1 MTSFYD
7 LLEEG
12 MTLELGSH
20 TFEPDEIIRFAETFD
35 PQPFH
40 LSEEGAARSNF
51 GRLCASGRHTCSIW
65 MRLNVSHGR
74 DEFLRLT
81 GYEGPPPVF
90 GSSPGLRNIKWLLPV
105 YAGDTITY
113 RTTLTKK
120 KPSGKRDGWA
130 MLLNRSEGFNQDGRQ
145 VLTMDGA
152 VLMRM
157 D

>member
-1 MTSFYD
+1 
-7 LLEEG
+7 
-12 MTLELGSH
+12 
-20 TFEPDEIIRFAETFD
+20 
-35 PQPFH
+35 
-40 LSEEGAARSNF
+40 
-51 GRLCASGRHTCSIW
+51 

-90 GSSPGLRNIKWLLPV
+90 GPSPGLRNIKWLLPV

-130 MLLNRSEGFNQDGRQ
+130 MLLNRSEGFNQDGKQ